1 MSGILSVSILSKQ
14 PHDTG
19 ASGDNTGQSGSLQ
32 SLKSLKSLQSSESLQ
47 SLQSLQSQ
55 RHANNVAASLLYAQ
69 ENNANAAL
77 QDAIDAAN
85 AAKTALDATAKEV
98 QGDIVKGMDASA
110 CEQQEQREINYVEN
124 MILKYSKAP
133 DIRGRYNRFSDGY
146 NNVKSNKLLLSIYII
161 MCGGA
166 FIVLISGLVKFG
178 YGEWGKLIFIVFMI
192 TLIKRMARSYDL
204 I

>member
-19 ASGDNTGQSGSLQ
+19 ASGDNAQQSASLQ
-32 SLKSLKSLQSSESLQ
+32 PLQSSESLQ
-47 SLQSLQSQ
+47 SLQSLQSSQ
-55 RHANNVAASLLYAQ
+55 RHANNVASSLLIAQ

-77 QDAIDAAN
+77 QDDIDKAN

-98 QGDIVKGMDASA
+98 QGAIEQRVDTMA

-161 MCGGA
+161 VCGGA

-178 YGEWGKLIFIVFMI
+178 YAEWGKLIFIVFMI
-192 TLIKRMARSYDL
+192 ALIKMMARRYDL